1 LSVTKRL
8 INSRTSEVTYLG
20 VLAVLKNNEMKHI
33 IKGKV
38 RYRNIFGSECGYGNL
53 KWRRNGVEVEKNGK
67 T

>member
-1 LSVTKRL
+1 
-8 INSRTSEVTYLG
+8 
-20 VLAVLKNNEMKHI
+20 VLKNNEMKHI